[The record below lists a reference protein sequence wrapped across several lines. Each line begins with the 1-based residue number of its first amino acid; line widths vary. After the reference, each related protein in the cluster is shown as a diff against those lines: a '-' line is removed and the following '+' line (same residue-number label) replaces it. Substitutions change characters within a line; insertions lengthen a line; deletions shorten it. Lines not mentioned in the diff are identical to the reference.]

1 MKNVL
6 LLAVFFVFLLGCST
20 NTKVERPQTYAEA
33 LDPAPD
39 TLANWNDVKAGL
51 HASIG
56 SIDSRYEKS
65 SIPDLAPKNEWSGFA
80 WRNEVISAQLVLW
93 NNESAGIVEC
103 QFADFKSTDGNTL
116 PAEIAQ
122 ARYVR
127 YVLTDEFGP
136 GCGYRKPED
145 FIARISPDALDPLP
159 AFEMEAQSTRPVW
172 LTFDIPADAAPGT
185 YTSTMQLKLNG
196 KKHSQFTFTIEI
208 SDRLLPEASEWK
220 FHLDLWQ
227 NPYAVARV
235 HKVELWSE
243 AHWDLL
249 KPLMKMLADAG
260 QKVITATLNN
270 RPWGGQTEDAFGSMI
285 AWNKQADGSWTYDY
299 TIFDQWVQFMM
310 DLGIDKQISCYS
322 MVPWGSELYYYDVA
336 SGEEVK
342 MVAKAGTKEF
352 EEVWIPFLKDFLN
365 HLEQKGWKDITC
377 MSMDERSPAEMSATM
392 KLLKEQAPELGVGFA
407 DNHRNYQKFPDQLTD
422 LSIAFGAEIEPE
434 IRKYRKDRGYI
445 STWYVCCTDKFPN
458 VFTFS
463 EPAEAT
469 FIGWYT
475 LAADFDG
482 FLRWA
487 YNSWVKDPLLDSR
500 FRAWPAGDTY
510 IVYPDA
516 RSSIRFERLREGIQ
530 DAEKIR
536 LLREEFLDDS
546 SAESK
551 EKLRRLN
558 ELVARFNVTQK
569 PAHFNELMNEGKQTL
584 KDLSK

>member
-1 MKNVL
+1 MKNL
-6 LLAVFFVFLLGCST
+6 SLIALFFVLILGCSAPG
-20 NTKVERPQTYAEA
+20 KVEAPKTYAEA
-33 LDPAPD
+33 PDPSAD
-39 TLANWNDVKAGL
+39 TLTDWSVVKPGL
-51 HASIG
+51 HATIG
-56 SIDSRYEKS
+56 SIDNRYNKS
-65 SIPDLAPKNEWSGFA
+65 LIPDLEPKTAWKGFA
-80 WRNEVISAQLVLW
+80 WRNEIISAQLVLW
-93 NNESAGIVEC
+93 NNEPAGIVEC
-103 QFADFKSTDGNTL
+103 QFSDFKSADEKTL

-122 ARYVR
+122 ARFVR

-145 FIARISPDALDPLP
+145 FIALTRADALDPLP

-172 LTFDIPADAAPGT
+172 LTFDVPADATPGT
-185 YTSTMQLKLNG
+185 YTSTLQVMLDG
-196 KKHSQFTFTIEI
+196 KKHSKFTFNLEVG
-208 SDRLLPEASEWK
+208 DRILPEASEWK

-235 HKVELWSE
+235 HNVELWSAE
-243 AHWDLL
+243 HWDLL

-299 TIFDQWVQFMM
+299 TIFDQWVQFML

-322 MVPWGSELYYYDVA
+322 MVPWGNELYYFDVA

-342 MVAKAGTKEF
+342 IVAKAGTKEF
-352 EEVWIPFLKDFLN
+352 EEMWTPFLKDFLI
-365 HLEQKGWKDITC
+365 HLEQKRWKDIAC
-377 MSMDERSPAEMSATM
+377 MSMDERSPAEMTATM
-392 KLLKEQAPELGVGFA
+392 KLLAEQAPELGVGFA
-407 DNHRNYQKFPDQLTD
+407 DNHHNYMKFPDQLTD
-422 LSIAFGAEIEPE
+422 LSIAFGAEIEPK
-434 IRKYRKDRGYI
+434 IRKYRKDQGYI
-445 STWYVCCTDKFPN
+445 STWYVCCSDVFPN

-463 EPAEAT
+463 EPAEAA

-475 LAADFDG
+475 MAADFDG

-487 YNSWVKDPLLDSR
+487 YNSWVKAPLIDSR
-500 FRAWPAGDTY
+500 FRTWPAGDTF

-536 LLREEFLDDS
+536 LLRDEFQNNS
-546 SAESK
+546 SAESQD
-551 EKLRRLN
+551 KLRQLN
-558 ELVARFNVTQK
+558 ELLSRCNVTAR
-569 PAHFNELMNEGKQTL
+569 PADFNELMQDAKETL
-584 KDLSK
+584 ESLSK

>member
-1 MKNVL
+1 MKNLMIVAL
-6 LLAVFFVFLLGCST
+6 FLALILGCSIQG
-20 NTKVERPQTYAEA
+20 KVEAPATYAEA
-33 LDPAPD
+33 PDPTAD
-39 TLANWNDVKAGL
+39 TLTDWSVVKPGL
-51 HASIG
+51 HSAIG
-56 SIDSRYEKS
+56 SVNYRYNKS
-65 SIPDLAPKNEWSGFA
+65 LIPDLESKNAWDGFA
-80 WRNEVISAQLVLW
+80 WRNEMISAQLVLW
-93 NNESAGIVEC
+93 NNEPSGVVEC
-103 QFADFKSTDGNTL
+103 QFSDFKSADGRTL

-122 ARYVR
+122 ARFVR

-145 FIARISPDALDPLP
+145 FISLISPDVLDILP
-159 AFEMEAQSTRPVW
+159 SFEMEAQSTRPVW
-172 LTFDIPADAAPGT
+172 LTFDVPAEATPGT
-185 YTSTMQLKLNG
+185 YTSTLQVQLNG
-196 KKHSQFTFTIEI
+196 KKHSEFTFTLEI
-208 SDRLLPEASEWK
+208 GDRILPDATKWE

-235 HKVELWSE
+235 HNVEPWSAE
-243 AHWDLL
+243 HWDLL

-260 QKVITATLNN
+260 QKVITTTLNN

-322 MVPWGSELYYYDVA
+322 MVPWGNELYYYDVA

-342 MVAKAGTKEF
+342 IVAKAGTKLF
-352 EEVWIPFLKDFLN
+352 EEVWTPFLKDFLN
-365 HLEQKGWKDITC
+365 HLEKKGWKDITC

-407 DNHRNYQKFPDQLTD
+407 DNHHNYRKFPDQLTD
-422 LSIAFGAEIEPE
+422 LSIAFGAEIEPK
-434 IRKYRKDRGYI
+434 IRQYRKEQGYV
-445 STWYVCCTDKFPN
+445 STWYVCCSDVFPN

-463 EPAEAT
+463 DPAEAA

-475 LAADFDG
+475 MAADFDG

-487 YNSWVKDPLLDSR
+487 YNSWVKAPLIDSR

-536 LLREEFLDDS
+536 LLREEFQSSS
-546 SAESK
+546 SAESRD
-551 EKLRRLN
+551 KLRRLN
-558 ELVARFNVTQK
+558 EVVARFNVTQK
-569 PAHFNELMNEGKQTL
+569 PDHFHELMKEGKQVL
-584 KDLSK
+584 ERLSK